1 MNIETIG
8 GNIAAL
14 RKEKGAK
21 QEELANYVGVSAQ
34 AVSKW
39 ENGGVPDTYLLPK
52 IADFF
57 SVSIDSLFGRNMT
70 DYGDLRK
77 SLCLKI
83 AEASPEEK
91 FGLMLNF
98 CWDMERAYFVDG
110 VPKDGS
116 IEDYARETGP
126 KEQIYSSLMS
136 DYGFTRMGI
145 GNRLRYFLLVP
156 EIGDTEAAFFE
167 NIDYPSFFKEFSDKD
182 VFNACVF
189 LYKRESGKAFT
200 EKLILNGL
208 KLEADKAAY
217 VISVLKKYNLINE
230 TNIEM
235 DDEVK
240 TVYNFKPSPSFI
252 ALLIFARETI
262 ETPGAFSYYI
272 GGRNKPYLK

>member
-1 MNIETIG
+1 MSIETIG

-39 ENGGVPDTYLLPK
+39 ENGGVPDTFLLPK

-77 SLCLKI
+77 SLCQKI
-83 AEASPEEK
+83 AEAPHEEK
-91 FGLMLNF
+91 FRLMLNY
-98 CWDMERAYFVDG
+98 CWDMERAYFNKG

-116 IEDYARETGP
+116 IEDYEKEIGP
-126 KEQIYSSLMS
+126 KEQMYSSLMS
-136 DYGFTRMGI
+136 DFGFTRMGI

-156 EIGDTEAAFFE
+156 ETDDTEAAFFE
-167 NIDYPSFFKEFSDKD
+167 NIDYLSFFKEFADKD
-182 VFNACVF
+182 VFNAYVF
-189 LYKRESGKAFT
+189 LYKRESNKAFT
-200 EKLILNGL
+200 EKLILNDL

-217 VISVLKKYNLINE
+217 VISVLKKYNLIKE

-240 TVYNFKPSPSFI
+240 IVYNFKPSPSFI
-252 ALLIFARETI
+252 AFLIFAREMI
-262 ETPGAFSYYI
+262 ETPNVFSCY
-272 GGRNKPYLK
+272 GGYRNKPYLK